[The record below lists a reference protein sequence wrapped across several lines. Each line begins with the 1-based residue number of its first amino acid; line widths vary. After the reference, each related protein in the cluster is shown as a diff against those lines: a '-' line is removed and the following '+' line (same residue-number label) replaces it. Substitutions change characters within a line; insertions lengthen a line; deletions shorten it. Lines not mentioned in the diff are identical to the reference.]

1 MLYSNHHLFKLLAL
15 VEKIYLPTLK
25 PKRGHPFQY
34 PEVVILKVFLL
45 MVLKRITEQAALYR
59 YLAAHPRVRTACGL
73 ERLPDESTLR
83 KRLKKLS
90 PTVKCQIPVW
100 ARYVIHESACQA
112 EAVAV
117 DKKMIKSKGPLW
129 HQRDREQ
136 NRIPK
141 NLRGVDIDSSWSK
154 SAYRGWVQ
162 GYGLHVAVTASVGS
176 PLIPVWADF
185 CENTSAESK
194 VAVELGQYLPG
205 QIRRVLGDESYDS
218 QPLREALQRYE
229 DGLLE
234 RALLVPLKVCP
245 RSPQKRR
252 READRYDRE
261 KPLYKQR
268 AITIEPFFD
277 RLNQSFQI
285 EPAWQ
290 KGLKNN
296 KSIGLLWIAGYLLM
310 MLYLSHKGEN
320 PEHIKQLIDIL

>member
-1 MLYSNHHLFKLLAL
+1 MLWSDNHLFKLLAL
-15 VEKIYLPTLK
+15 VEKIYCPAPK

-34 PEVVILKVFLL
+34 AEVVILKVFLL

-59 YLAAHPRVRTACGL
+59 YLAAHPGVRAACGL
-73 ERLPDESTLR
+73 EHLPDESTLR

-90 PTVKCQIPVW
+90 PALKCQLPVW
-100 ARYVIHESACQA
+100 ARHVMHKTACRS

-117 DKKMIKSKGPLW
+117 DKKMISSQGPLW

-136 NRIPK
+136 NQIPK
-141 NLRGVDIDSSWSK
+141 NLRGVDKDSSWSK

-162 GYGLHVAVTASVGS
+162 GYGLHVAVTASPGS

-185 CENTSAESK
+185 CENTSAESQ
-194 VAVELGQYLPG
+194 VAVGLAEHLPA

-218 QPLREALQRYE
+218 QVLREALQRYE

-234 RALLVPLKVCP
+234 RALVVPIKVCP

-252 READRYDRE
+252 READRYERE
-261 KPLYKQR
+261 KWLYKQR

-277 RLNQSFQI
+277 RLDQCFQI

-310 MLYLSHKGEN
+310 MLYLSKKGEN